1 MFTAK
6 IKEVKRDVYQASQT
20 PFLDVEVEILDEEG
34 EVVETRKY
42 AYNADTPEDVIV
54 ADIEKMLETYKSDLE
69 IGEQSKTT
77 MELNAKADAT
87 AESLKGVE
95 IAPSEPKA
103 KGKK

>member
-6 IKEVKRDVYQASQT
+6 IKDVKRDVYQASQT
-20 PFLDVEVEILDEEG
+20 PFLDVEVEILNDEG

-42 AYNADTPEDVIV
+42 AYNADTPEETIV

-69 IGEQSKTT
+69 IGEKSKAI

-87 AESLKGVE
+87 AESLIGAE
-95 IAPSEPKA
+95 IAPTEPKA